1 MADFN
6 SSFDMPSAS
15 LSENAESAEL
25 QRLIAVEQQKAQ
37 FQAQVHNFTDV
48 CWDKCME
55 KPSSKL
61 DSRTETCLVSC
72 VERFIDT
79 TLSITNRFT
88 QMVQK
93 GAHWVKHTILKDNWH
108 IFFMFL
114 VCVLET
120 VLLRFKGLIN
130 LFSLSEFFFPK
141 PFLI

>member
-15 LSENAESAEL
+15 SSESAEAAEL

-48 CWDKCME
+48 CWDKCMD
-55 KPSSKL
+55 KLSSKM

-79 TLSITNRFT
+79 TLTITNRFT

-93 GAHWVKHTILKDNWH
+93 GAH
-108 IFFMFL
+108 
-114 VCVLET
+114 
-120 VLLRFKGLIN
+120 
-130 LFSLSEFFFPK
+130 
-141 PFLI
+141 

>member
-1 MADFN
+1 MMSLVMTSYFCGGSSCFHVHACQRAPLLYPSHVPVYIICFYKSFAMADYS

-15 LSENAESAEL
+15 LSENAEAAEL
-25 QRLIAVEQQKAQ
+25 QRLIAIEQQKAQ

-48 CWDKCME
+48 CWDKCMD

-79 TLSITNRFT
+79 TLTITNRFT

-93 GAHWVKHTILKDNWH
+93 GAH
-108 IFFMFL
+108 
-114 VCVLET
+114 
-120 VLLRFKGLIN
+120 
-130 LFSLSEFFFPK
+130 
-141 PFLI
+141 

>member
-1 MADFN
+1 MAEFN

-15 LSENAESAEL
+15 SSDTAESAEL

-48 CWDKCME
+48 CWDKCVD

-79 TLSITNRFT
+79 TLTITNRFT

-93 GAHWVKHTILKDNWH
+93 GGH
-108 IFFMFL
+108 
-114 VCVLET
+114 
-120 VLLRFKGLIN
+120 
-130 LFSLSEFFFPK
+130 
-141 PFLI
+141 

>member
-1 MADFN
+1 MADFG
-6 SSFDMPSAS
+6 SSFDMPSS
-15 LSENAESAEL
+15 SSSETADAAEL

-48 CWDKCME
+48 CWDKCMPD

-61 DSRTETCLVSC
+61 DSRTETCLASC

-93 GAHWVKHTILKDNWH
+93 GAH
-108 IFFMFL
+108 
-114 VCVLET
+114 
-120 VLLRFKGLIN
+120 
-130 LFSLSEFFFPK
+130 
-141 PFLI
+141 